1 MLIIHLLCGALTL
14 GKYFMESKISRTAI
28 INTKLTFL
36 KCSRPFHARFVTRS
50 LEIVPGKMRSKQLEF
65 YLLKH
70 LYLKI
75 SNFIQKTFFFKINE
89 SRYIALFVV
98 SGSIKKLFSIN
109 YVNIYL
115 FSTFFAIDFS
125 RKNCRVNLHCIYP
138 DSLTLRYYKEKFI

>member
-75 SNFIQKTFFFKINE
+75 SNFIQKFFFFKVNVHGILHYLWSADLSKSFSQLIMSIFIFSQHFLQQIFQE
-89 SRYIALFVV
+89 KIVGSTYIAY
-98 SGSIKKLFSIN
+98 IRI
-109 YVNIYL
+109 
-115 FSTFFAIDFS
+115 
-125 RKNCRVNLHCIYP
+125 P
-138 DSLTLRYYKEKFI
+138 